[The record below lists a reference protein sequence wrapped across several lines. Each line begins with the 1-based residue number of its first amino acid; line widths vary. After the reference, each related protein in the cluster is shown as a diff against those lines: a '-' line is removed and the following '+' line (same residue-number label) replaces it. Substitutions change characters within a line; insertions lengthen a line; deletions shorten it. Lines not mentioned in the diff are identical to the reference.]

1 VAGFES
7 RDELLGEPP
16 RCTVR
21 QPCAWRSTAK
31 GLALIPRG
39 FVSTSAVAC
48 SHSHGVA
55 PTRSSRAKSQQT
67 ILTVCWVCVCVWGGG
82 GGQLED
88 GPLDEDSIAAVLYG
102 IVSALVYLHAENKI
116 HRDIKAANVLLSATG
131 AVKVPPSASSA
142 PSACFCPPRLGAR

>member
-1 VAGFES
+1 MRNRNKPFSLCVG
-7 RDELLGEPP
+7 
-16 RCTVR
+16 
-21 QPCAWRSTAK
+21 
-31 GLALIPRG
+31 
-39 FVSTSAVAC
+39 
-48 SHSHGVA
+48 
-55 PTRSSRAKSQQT
+55 
-67 ILTVCWVCVCVWGGG
+67 CVCVYGGGG

-142 PSACFCPPRLGAR
+142 PSASFCPPRLGAR